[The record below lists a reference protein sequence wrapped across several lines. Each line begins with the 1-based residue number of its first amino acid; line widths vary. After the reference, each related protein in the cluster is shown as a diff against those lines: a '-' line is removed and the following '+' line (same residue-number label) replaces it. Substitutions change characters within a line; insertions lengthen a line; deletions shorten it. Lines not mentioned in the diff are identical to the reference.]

1 MSRMNSRTYIV
12 RSSMRAPLS
21 FFALRTPI
29 RWPYF
34 QTACF
39 GAKRMFGFVRSGI
52 FIFGIWP
59 PSSSSSISE
68 AIAYRASTALFDAA
82 GSAFFLFVI
91 EVLLRLVVVDLAFFL
106 RIGRGSFLPFELPVV
121 QSPISRQGFC
131 PDDEPRV
138 DSAHVDLRLVVLC
151 LVEPFQSEAHRGFR
165 NAVDPLEFPR
175 NLTVLADL
183 CRLRFERL
191 RLKAAREEHVEV
203 QLFSRGGEVV
213 RSNRD
218 GVPLVLF
225 VVGDPLVHPD
235 DAHDLCDRR
244 IQNRDFL
251 VHDLRGL
258 LRDPREDALDDFEL
272 LLRLRSVSFLREV
285 GLEAPAALL
294 QGEVEFRGNFLDWR
308 HGLLRLGSERDLRR
322 AEVDQDD
329 GGPEGDPL
337 AAPLLE
343 AVAAPVDRRD
353 GVRQGATAGLVQEGH
368 AICEAQHL
376 DGLVRR
382 QVPSVHNSDFD
393 LERVA
398 RIDRRVSS
406 HRRCVELGSEVSQD
420 VFQPSLDEPLPDRT
434 EAVRWRG
441 HELRGLH
448 RFLKSLRLLEGQ
460 GPRFRLRI
468 EAGGHA
474 YFLRDARGDARE
486 LFPEERGKLVRL
498 RLLHHLHE
506 ASELNSVRVRRGFV
520 RLLRGG
526 PRCPFVYRGLLLP
539 RPLGGSGGRGCDC

>member
-151 LVEPFQSEAHRGFR
+151 LVEPFQSETHRGFR

-308 HGLLRLGSERDLRR
+308 HGLLRFGSERDLRR
-322 AEVDQDD
+322 GEVDQDD
-329 GGPEGDPL
+329 GGPEGDSL
-337 AAPLLE
+337 AAALLE
-343 AVAAPVDRRD
+343 TIAAPVDARD
-353 GVRQGATAGLVQEGH
+353 GVAQGATAGLVKEGH
-368 AICEAQHL
+368 AGWEPKYF
-376 DGLVRR
+376 DRLVGRE
-382 QVPSVHNSDFD
+382 VPAVHNPVFD

-398 RIDRRVSS
+398 RVDRRVP
-406 HRRCVELGSEVSQD
+406 RQGRGVELGSEVSQD
-420 VFQPSLDEPLPDRT
+420 VFQASLDESFPDGT
-434 EAVRWRG
+434 EAVRRGG

-448 RFLKSLRLLEGQ
+448 CLLERLRLLEGQ
-460 GPRFRLRI
+460 GPRLHLRI
-468 EAGGHA
+468 ESRGRAH
-474 YFLRDARGDARE
+474 FLRDPRGGASE
-486 LFPEERGKLVRL
+486 LFPEERGELVRL
-498 RLLHHLHE
+498 RFLHHLHE
-506 ASELNSVRVRRGFV
+506 SSELDSVRVRRGLV
-520 RLLRGG
+520 G
-526 PRCPFVYRGLLLP
+526 PRRKVLGCPPLDRAFPIPGLVTFSRGW
-539 RPLGGSGGRGCDC
+539 G

>member
-21 FFALRTPI
+21 FFALRMPI
-29 RWPYF
+29 RRPYF

-39 GAKRMFGFVRSGI
+39 GSKRIFAFVRSGI

-59 PSSSSSISE
+59 PSSSSEISS

-91 EVLLRLVVVDLAFFL
+91 EGLLRLVVVDLAFFL

-121 QSPISRQGFC
+121 QFPISRQGFC

-151 LVEPFQSEAHRGFR
+151 LVEPFQGETHRGFR

-203 QLFSRGGEVV
+203 QLFSRGGEGV

-225 VVGDPLVHPD
+225 VVRDPLVHPD

-272 LLRLRSVSFLREV
+272 LLRLWSVSFLREV

-308 HGLLRLGSERDLRR
+308 HGLLRFGSERDLRR

-329 GGPEGDPL
+329 GGPEGDSL
-337 AAPLLE
+337 AAALLE
-343 AVAAPVDRRD
+343 TIAGPDDARA
-353 GVRQGATAGLVQEGH
+353 GGAQGRPAGLAREGH
-368 AICEAQHL
+368 AVCEAK
-376 DGLVRR
+376 DFDRLVGR
-382 QVPSVHNSDFD
+382 QVPALHNPDFD

-398 RIDRRVSS
+398 RVDRRVP
-406 HRRCVELGSEVSQD
+406 RQGRGVELGSEVSQD
-420 VFQPSLDEPLPDRT
+420 VFQASFDE
-434 EAVRWRG
+434 
-441 HELRGLH
+441 
-448 RFLKSLRLLEGQ
+448 
-460 GPRFRLRI
+460 
-468 EAGGHA
+468 
-474 YFLRDARGDARE
+474 
-486 LFPEERGKLVRL
+486 
-498 RLLHHLHE
+498 
-506 ASELNSVRVRRGFV
+506 
-520 RLLRGG
+520 
-526 PRCPFVYRGLLLP
+526 LLP
-539 RPLGGSGGRGCDC
+539 VGTESVLMGCS